1 MGIFSV
7 AFTGRGGKLAQCAGI
22 VFSVPSDDTARIQE
36 AHITLGHIICDLV
49 ERTLFPQ
56 KAAKS

>member
-1 MGIFSV
+1 
-7 AFTGRGGKLAQCAGI
+7 